1 MIYFDLLANRNEK
14 YGGLKD
20 NHLILNKQKDNQLC
34 DDLQKEEMIKSRQ
47 GFISNAKSQGRFQ
60 VDVKTGRLRFL
71 LSILL
76 LI

>member
-1 MIYFDLLANRNEK
+1 LLNRNEK

-20 NHLILNKQKDNQLC
+20 NHLILDKQKDNQLC
-34 DDLQKEEMIKSRQ
+34 DELKKEEMIKSRQ
-47 GFISNAKSQGRFQ
+47 GFIPNAESQGRFQ
-60 VDVKTGRLRFL
+60 VDVKTGRLKFF